1 MSVVDELLAAN
12 AAFVETFS
20 PQPSPVPSRRLAIAT
35 CMDARIDVFAA
46 LGLEL
51 GDAHVIRNAGA
62 VVTRDL
68 VRSLVVSQHRL
79 QTREILVMGH
89 TGCGMEGLDEDAMAD
104 ELAAATG
111 ARPALALGGFADV
124 AESVARSV
132 ELIRATP
139 FLPYRDAV
147 RGAVYEVETGRVREV
162 DTGHCDSGVTPA

>member
-12 AAFVETFS
+12 AAFVESFS
-20 PQPSPVPSRRLAIAT
+20 PQPSPVPRRRVAIAT

-46 LGLEL
+46 LGLGL

-68 VRSLVVSQHRL
+68 VRSLVVSQHQL

-89 TGCGMEGLDEDAMAD
+89 TGCGMEGLDEAAMAD

-111 ARPALALGGFADV
+111 ARPALALRSFADV
-124 AESVARSV
+124 AQAVARSV

-139 FLPYRDAV
+139 FLPHRDAV

-162 DTGHCDSGVTPA
+162 